1 MKYVMAAIEKYMS
14 MIKYCH
20 LKIGVIIVCMER
32 N

>member
-1 MKYVMAAIEKYMS
+1 MKYAKVVIEKYMS
-14 MIKYCH
+14 MIKYYH